1 MLLYDLINEAGQ
13 SLEPPS
19 RGGSESGAGIS
30 SSSGAPGR
38 QHVLVLRV
46 LAPLRNRTAG
56 QLLVRSVID
65 A

>member
-13 SLEPPS
+13 SLEPLS
-19 RGGSESGAGIS
+19 QSKRVRSGDVLFVGV
-30 SSSGAPGR
+30 PGR